1 MGMIDSEDTCFVDN
15 PVTKISEKKIHYSK
29 PLKVIASYL
38 DFSSLVSLSTSTSSL
53 AHLQPKQQIVKG
65 ENLLVAGFN
74 PTYSQKR
81 ISQKGI
87 SRRIW
92 KRSHH
97 PEHYFN
103 VEVETRGLLGV
114 KMVWEWEGKVSNLR
128 C

>member
-1 MGMIDSEDTCFVDN
+1 MIE
-15 PVTKISEKKIHYSK
+15 
-29 PLKVIASYL
+29 SYL

-103 VEVETRGLLGV
+103 VEVETRGLLGI